1 MGTILLSGP
10 RTGVT
15 GQVAREARGA
25 AWPSRKRQEGR
36 CELHAEA
43 LLWALAW
50 DVLRERSNCVP
61 CLNTHVV

>member
-25 AWPSRKRQEGR
+25 AWQEGR

-50 DVLRERSNCVP
+50 DVLRERSNRVP